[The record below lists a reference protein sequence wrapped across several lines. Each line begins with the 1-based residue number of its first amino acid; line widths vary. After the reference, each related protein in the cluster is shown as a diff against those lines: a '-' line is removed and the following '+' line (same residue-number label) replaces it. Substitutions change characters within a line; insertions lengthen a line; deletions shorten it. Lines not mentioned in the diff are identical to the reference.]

1 MQAIASILAS
11 RNKNGEIRRN
21 APSANTT
28 IAKQR
33 LVPLQHSVRVHRNHR
48 TRAEVPRRV
57 YEPEGVPGRKRGPHL
72 QVRVRQ
78 RRTGTGHRVAV
89 QHGMVA
95 DHESNV
101 VDGPTHDET
110 ARLHENP
117 PVRGPDILD
126 DNAPRLSGLETVI
139 AHRPILNRPPVGF
152 GDTAAGCLDT
162 GHGAID
168 LGASVTNVRA
178 DTLEEPRRPSE
189 LKPHV
194 TLEQP
199 FGLRGQE
206 NRSPLERA
214 AKTMPNGGDTAF
226 DARKMAL
233 HDIGRRR
240 IGNGR
245 IRVVETVTAKGVA
258 DRAGLDMPFPT
269 HTLRNPQKTGFAA
282 PLTQHPPGN
291 VVMVPR
297 EARHV
302 RTTRLRHDQDLRSP
316 RTPRWS
322 MAARSRTGK
331 RRKMAPAKT
340 TVNGIPPS
348 QPQPHEDTSPLPVR
362 HEWESVDPE
371 VPHPGIVLRR
381 ERPAG
386 WEASKRTNPGTSR
399 DNA

>member
-48 TRAEVPRRV
+48 AREHIRRV
-57 YEPEGVPGRKRGPHL
+57 YEPKGVPGRKRCPHL

-89 QHGMVA
+89 QHGMIA
-95 DHESNV
+95 NHESNV

-110 ARLHENP
+110 ALLHENP
-117 PVRGPDILD
+117 PARGPDILD
-126 DNAPRLSGLETVI
+126 DNAPRLSGLETVL
-139 AHRPILNRPPVGF
+139 AHRPILDRPPVGF
-152 GDTAAGCLDT
+152 GDTTAGCLDT
-162 GHGAID
+162 GNSPID
-168 LGASVTNVRA
+168 LRATVTNLPA
-178 DTLEEPRRPSE
+178 DTLEELRRPSE
-189 LKPHV
+189 LKPDV

-199 FGLRGQE
+199 FGLHGQE

-214 AKTMPNGGDTAF
+214 AKTMPNSGDTAF

-233 HDIGRRR
+233 HDIGRQR
-240 IGNGR
+240 IRNRR
-245 IRVVETVTAKGVA
+245 IRVVETVTAEGVA

-297 EARHV
+297 EARHIL
-302 RTTRLRHDQDLRSP
+302 TTRFLHNRISAIREPPDGGRPLDRGDGS
-316 RTPRWS
+316 
-322 MAARSRTGK
+322 A
-331 RRKMAPAKT
+331 
-340 TVNGIPPS
+340 GI
-348 QPQPHEDTSPLPVR
+348 
-362 HEWESVDPE
+362 
-371 VPHPGIVLRR
+371 
-381 ERPAG
+381 
-386 WEASKRTNPGTSR
+386 
-399 DNA
+399 